1 MTRTSIKMCQLSN
14 EWHQEC
20 SKRILDITSSKITS
34 KSFFSLYQEN
44 MYLRW
49 CQFGIGILLEVNVG
63 TDKLNDKNKWFY
75 CPIYVSIQ
83 SNLIRFLI
91 IVSVF
96 FTFWFI
102 IHAAPSSIAKIVT
115 RLLFLL
121 SIIEYVIIACI
132 CVGNDAWNSFVGPDE
147 VIMYSNIFSGHTHLP
162 SQLMEIVNAWY
173 FVEIRKQILNY
184 GWKSWG
190 IFFGPRLMLLHQLPR
205 RIG

>member
-1 MTRTSIKMCQLSN
+1 MQGKFQIKMHSLEIPINRLSPYISFI
-14 EWHQEC
+14 WLVFW
-20 SKRILDITSSKITS
+20 SKCVNYLMNDTRNVREHFHDIISSKIIS

-83 SNLIRFLI
+83 LNLIRFLI

-96 FTFWFI
+96 LTFWFI

-115 RLLFLL
+115 RLLFF
-121 SIIEYVIIACI
+121 IIYYWICDHWLYLCWRWCI
-132 CVGNDAWNSFVGPDE
+132 
-147 VIMYSNIFSGHTHLP
+147 
-162 SQLMEIVNAWY
+162 
-173 FVEIRKQILNY
+173 K
-184 GWKSWG
+184 
-190 IFFGPRLMLLHQLPR
+190 
-205 RIG
+205 